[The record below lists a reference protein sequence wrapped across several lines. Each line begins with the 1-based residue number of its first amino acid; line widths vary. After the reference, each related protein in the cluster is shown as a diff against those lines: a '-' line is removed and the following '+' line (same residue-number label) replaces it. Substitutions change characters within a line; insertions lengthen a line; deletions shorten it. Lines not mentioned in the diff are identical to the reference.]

1 MDRYALVIGISQYQS
16 PTLSPLPK
24 AAMDAENVAQLLE
37 KRGDFR
43 VERLP
48 RVWNRSQKKFEV
60 GDLPVT
66 RTEVIDALKTLLL
79 KCATN
84 SEALIYFSGHGFK
97 IYDELDEQQGFLAA
111 SDTQIE
117 GSGDRAT
124 RQQNGISL
132 EFLDRVIKKSQI
144 ARLVMLLDCCH
155 SGEAIARESLQ
166 KTLAEFSRGADY
178 YLIAACR
185 NFEIARSLKGQP
197 HSIFTGALLAG
208 LAPENADSDGNIT
221 GDRLFD
227 YIQQQLKDS
236 RQQPVRLG
244 GGRSIAL
251 VNYPQQESRAT
262 IPFQQENPYLGLQA
276 FDLEQAMYFH
286 GRDRAIRALRERLL
300 NNRFL
305 AVIGASGCGKSS
317 LVKAGLIYSLKNS
330 PLLDSSD
337 WEIATLNPG
346 DSPLERLIETLAP
359 LHDRA
364 KPFLLFVDQ
373 FEEIFT
379 LCKDDEQRKSF
390 FRLMQEE
397 ATTIER
403 QGRVIV
409 AIRGDFLDRCA
420 EYQEVASL
428 INRTQPTTYFVEP
441 LSLEELQRA
450 ISQPATQHGVTFDPG
465 LISKMAEDVFS
476 HPGALPLLQ
485 YALRELWH
493 VCIEETET
501 PQPHLT
507 WQGYEQIGKVGG
519 ALDKS
524 ANSIYTSLSSAAQ
537 QACVRRLFLELVE
550 LGEGETVTRRR
561 VTKES
566 LNAVTD
572 SSEQLEKLL
581 GQLAKHRLLF
591 VTTDKKGRDEFITYV
606 EVTHEALLS
615 KWEMLKK
622 WIEENRD
629 AIRLKRRFEADFLE
643 WRDRY
648 NRSEEAL
655 LGGLRLSDVVDWRRE
670 THPRLSE
677 ESEAFIEASLAQ
689 REREQQEKLAAAEAK
704 AKAEEERAKE
714 AEARALAELEMK
726 VEAEKRAEAEQ
737 GRTQEA
743 EARVKAQKQRTKLA
757 IAAGVI
763 VTCLLGVGGM
773 LYTQKAASDAA
784 AIGALIGKAQ
794 ERLDTHDQLEALMAS
809 IEALHDMQKRGVNK
823 PVYLK
828 QLQSIIANVYERNR
842 LVGHNAPITSV
853 AINSQGSIIASADIN
868 GIVKLWSDQ
877 GELSKT
883 LQNQKDHIFRI
894 KFSPDSQTLAYTSL
908 SGAIKVRSRNKN
920 WEEIFFLKGH
930 EGAVYDISFH
940 PKDNTIIASS
950 GEDGT
955 IRIWDLQKRKQINI
969 HQDFKGNIIRANF
982 SPSGKEIAFTTVV
995 DSKVKVLD
1003 IENKTITVLESHKGP
1018 LSGVAFSSSGEVL
1031 ASSDYWGNVYFWD
1044 GNSYELIGEI
1054 DSKQKG
1060 YLHNIAFN
1068 QNDKI
1073 VILCGEDGT
1082 IELWD
1087 ITNIKKNK
1095 KPQLKQLIQAHKSD
1109 VKQAILNPIN
1119 SREIISSG
1127 EDGIVKIWDIGKAK
1141 SIKEG
1146 NENVRYLTSYACNA
1160 MKNYIAQN
1168 QKDTFSYFC
1177 FKEK

>member
-16 PTLSPLPK
+16 ATLSPLPK

-37 KRGDFR
+37 KRGNFR

-48 RVWNRSQKKFEV
+48 RVWNRSQNRFEV

-132 EFLDRVIKKSQI
+132 EFLDRVIKKCQI

-208 LAPENADSDGNIT
+208 LAPENADSEGNIT

-227 YIQQQLKDS
+227 YIQQRLKGS

-300 NNRFL
+300 DNRFL

-450 ISQPATQHGVTFDPG
+450 IAQPATQHGVTFDPG

-493 VCIEETET
+493 VCIEETKT

-524 ANSIYTSLSSAAQ
+524 ANSIYNSLSSDAQ

-655 LGGLRLSDVVDWRRE
+655 LGGLRLSDVVEWRRE

-743 EARVKAQKQRTKLA
+743 EARVKVQKRATISA
-757 IAAGVI
+757 IAAGV
-763 VTCLLGVGGM
+763 VVACLLGAGGT

-784 AIGALIGKAQ
+784 AIGFLIGKAKQ
-794 ERLDTHDQLEALMAS
+794 LLETGNQLEALIAS
-809 IEALHDMQKRGVNK
+809 VEALREIEKTR
-823 PVYLK
+823 K
-828 QLQSIIANVYERNR
+828 QNSEEFRRIKSIVAQIKEVNR
-842 LVGHNAPITSV
+842 LQHNSV
-853 AINSQGSIIASADIN
+853 
-868 GIVKLWSDQ
+868 
-877 GELSKT
+877 LSSV
-883 LQNQKDHIFRI
+883 D
-894 KFSPDSQTLAYTSL
+894 FSPDGKFIMSGDRDGQIWLRSPEGKLHKKITGQQAHKKPIWGIEFSPDNQTIVSASSDTTIKVWDKNLTLKKILKHSASLYDIKFHPLNTNFIASTSADGKIIIWDIEEGRPIREAPPQQAILNLDFNHDGSKIAFTSASEVKIWNLSSDEIEPIGSHRQASSVKFNPAKHNILASSSLYGNKIKIWDLEKGSHQTIVMSDEDSSHGLDFSSNGEKIVSAGVYQGIKVWSL
-908 SGAIKVRSRNKN
+908 SNLKMIEN
-920 WEEIFFLKGH
+920 LKGH
-930 EGAVYDISFH
+930 KDEIMSAKFH
-940 PKDNTIIASS
+940 PTDPEGEVLISAS
-950 GEDGT
+950 EDKT
-955 IRIWDLQKRKQINI
+955 IRIWR
-969 HQDFKGNIIRANF
+969 
-982 SPSGKEIAFTTVV
+982 
-995 DSKVKVLD
+995 
-1003 IENKTITVLESHKGP
+1003 
-1018 LSGVAFSSSGEVL
+1018 
-1031 ASSDYWGNVYFWD
+1031 
-1044 GNSYELIGEI
+1044 I
-1054 DSKQKG
+1054 D
-1060 YLHNIAFN
+1060 N
-1068 QNDKI
+1068 QEK
-1073 VILCGEDGT
+1073 
-1082 IELWD
+1082 
-1087 ITNIKKNK
+1087 
-1095 KPQLKQLIQAHKSD
+1095 LKQLNLTTLMNYSCDRLKEY
-1109 VKQAILNPIN
+1109 VK
-1119 SREIISSG
+1119 
-1127 EDGIVKIWDIGKAK
+1127 
-1141 SIKEG
+1141 
-1146 NENVRYLTSYACNA
+1146 
-1160 MKNYIAQN
+1160 N
-1168 QKDTFSYFC
+1168 QEK
-1177 FKEK
+1177 FKEEKQKINKICTI